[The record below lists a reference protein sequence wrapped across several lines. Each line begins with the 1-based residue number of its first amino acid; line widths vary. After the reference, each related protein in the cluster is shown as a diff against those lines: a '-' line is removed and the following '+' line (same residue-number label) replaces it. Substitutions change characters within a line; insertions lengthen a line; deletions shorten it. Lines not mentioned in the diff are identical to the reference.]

1 MAIRRPVKLRGAG
14 ARAVDEKNE
23 ARSCPISA
31 AQLRGLPRMSSR
43 SRRGL
48 CNSDVN
54 IRGLDL
60 TASYSQCDSQLKT
73 CHCWSVHLPSRRSEL
88 QGWRLSVVP
97 SQRIVSPRKAAS
109 VGPFANTR
117 SSNIWN
123 RLTNPE
129 SRSHSI
135 VLNSIEKAVR
145 NLRRSCYTNI

>member
-1 MAIRRPVKLRGAG
+1 MRFAAENLSLLVGASTESPIRTT
-14 ARAVDEKNE
+14 
-23 ARSCPISA
+23 
-31 AQLRGLPRMSSR
+31 GLATR
-43 SRRGL
+43 
-48 CNSDVN
+48 
-54 IRGLDL
+54 
-60 TASYSQCDSQLKT
+60 
-73 CHCWSVHLPSRRSEL
+73 
-88 QGWRLSVVP
+88 VVP

-129 SRSHSI
+129 SHSHSI